1 MRMLLGIPTRL
12 TGQPAS
18 SITFCNYVRTD
29 PLWPLI
35 QRQGKCGVCA
45 VEAQSLIRGD
55 LRRNVSRQPRR
66 KTDGRR
72 AQPPSLRSYG
82 EPRESA
88 AVVVGEAQ
96 PPGLHSSHAP
106 CSATRSTAHFQ
117 LSFFGNASNSSCF
130 RSTCLRA
137 SIIQRSVIPLCEC
150 PLQPFHTRHQVGLR
164 RLQQEVIV
172 IPHQHIG
179 MNPEPRP
186 PAHLGQRIQK
196 SGRIASVAKDRLSP
210 IPTTHHMINGPR
222 VVNAYAPWH
231 SHTNGR
237 ANPPRQSLSATMC
250 GPTPYPPNRDTTEPS
265 PSSSAIGLRKS

>member
-1 MRMLLGIPTRL
+1 M
-12 TGQPAS
+12 
-18 SITFCNYVRTD
+18 
-29 PLWPLI
+29 
-35 QRQGKCGVCA
+35 
-45 VEAQSLIRGD
+45 EAQSLIRGD

-186 PAHLGQRIQK
+186 PAHFGQRIQK
-196 SGRIASVAKDRLSP
+196 AGRIAPVAKDRLSP
-210 IPTTHHMINGPR
+210 HPMTHHMINGPR

-231 SHTNGR
+231 SHT
-237 ANPPRQSLSATMC
+237 MD
-250 GPTPYPPNRDTTEPS
+250 GPTRLDNHDLQLCADRPLIDTICNYVRTDPLLTLCADR
-265 PSSSAIGLRKS
+265 PLIDRPLID